1 MKYTVLETEMGWMG
15 VLATYKGLRRM
26 TIPLPTPE
34 EALDE
39 LGPYLDGAELDPDY
53 FGDMANRIQAYL
65 QGQDV
70 PFPEEMDVP
79 WATPFQEAVWK
90 ATRAIPRGETR
101 SYGDIAAQV
110 GRPQGAR
117 AVGQAMSTNPLAILT
132 PCHRVIASDGGLGGY
147 GNHLDVKKH
156 LLKMEGVQSPMWD
169 S

>member
-1 MKYTVLETEMGWMG
+1 MKYTVFETDMGWMG
-15 VLATYKGLRRM
+15 VLASDKGLRRM
-26 TIPLPTPE
+26 TIPLPSPE
-34 EALDE
+34 DVVDE
-39 LGPYLDGAELDPDY
+39 LGRYLDGAELDSDFFADLPV
-53 FGDMANRIQAYL
+53 RLQSYL
-65 QGQDV
+65 QGQDA

-79 WATPFQEAVWK
+79 WATPFQKAVWE

-147 GNHLDVKKH
+147 GNHLHLKKR
-156 LLKMEGVQSPMWD
+156 LLKREGVRSSRWD
-169 S
+169 H